1 MPCVFLVFL
10 DFFTLFAHARLF
22 TCVSSMLGIKVSH
35 VFLNVGILSCGIVK
49 IPLLSTSYGDLVG
62 L

>member
-10 DFFTLFAHARLF
+10 DFFALFAHVRLF
-22 TCVSSMLGIKVSH
+22 TCVSTMLGLKASH
-35 VFLNVGILSCGIVK
+35 VFLNLGLLSCGIVK
-49 IPLLSTSYGDLVG
+49 IPLLSTSYEDLVG

>member
-22 TCVSSMLGIKVSH
+22 TCVSMLGIKVSH
-35 VFLNVGILSCGIVK
+35 VFLNVGLLSCGIVK
-49 IPLLSTSYGDLVG
+49 IPLLSTSYEDLVG